1 VKDAEAVYHSKKSIK
16 VKLVSVANMPKDYSR
31 KNIEK
36 LKIYL
41 SQNGDKTTNIK
52 SDSQADKGHSA
63 KPRPN

>member
-1 VKDAEAVYHSKKSIK
+1 
-16 VKLVSVANMPKDYSR
+16 MPKDYSR

-52 SDSQADKGHSA
+52 SDSQADKGHST

>member
-1 VKDAEAVYHSKKSIK
+1 
-16 VKLVSVANMPKDYSR
+16 MPKDYSK

-41 SQNGDKTTNIK
+41 SQNGDKITNIK
-52 SDSQADKGHSA
+52 SDGQADKGYSA